1 MNILSIEDLEKTMD
15 SVPLFSG
22 VFLGLEDNDK
32 TGIVGKNGS
41 GKSTLLKCITGALV
55 PDKGT
60 VAVKNGLTIACLAQT
75 VTFQPGATVASYLFE
90 DRSEKIQLLKR
101 LRKGDTSLLDRA
113 EKDGLWDIER
123 EYYAVMEKL
132 QANASPDRL
141 MSSLSGGEQ
150 KKVALSRALAVKPGL
165 LLLDEPTNHLD
176 IPSIEYLEKWIQS
189 SRNAVLIV
197 THDRRLL
204 NECCDT
210 IWELDKG
217 SVYRHPGSYSAYL
230 ERREER
236 YRMDEKEMERLRTI
250 LRRERKWLLRGP
262 QARTGKDKNRK
273 DRIDQMESSLHKV
286 RDDAQNSFR
295 TLERRQ
301 GKKVLD
307 LWDVS
312 KGYDGRTL
320 FSGFTF
326 SFLKGQ
332 KIGLIGK
339 NGSGK
344 STLMNLIAGLENP
357 DSGTIDKGVNTVYGY
372 YDQLGR
378 DLNSDKTIL
387 EYASSIAERIRLSD
401 KEELSTSMFLKL
413 FGFSEERQRVVI
425 KTLSG
430 GERRRLYLVTRLLG
444 APNFLLFDEP
454 TNDLDIETMENLE
467 SFLTSFP
474 GTVLISSH
482 DRTFLD
488 ITADMLLVIEDGKIT
503 LFPGSYDE
511 WKAAKEA
518 EKPSKAQLEKPIPA
532 QRPHEKKGLSYRE
545 QKEKEA
551 LEAAISKLEDLI
563 KQLEDSFSDAKTTEL
578 GTLSER
584 TKLYESSQTE
594 LETKTERWFELE
606 EKESGN

>member
-1 MNILSIEDLEKTMD
+1 MNILSIEDLEKTTD

-32 TGIVGKNGS
+32 TGIVGRNGS
-41 GKSTLLKCITGALV
+41 GKSTLLKCITGAIT
-55 PDKGT
+55 PDNGT
-60 VAVKNGLTIACLAQT
+60 VSMKNGLTLAFLEQT
-75 VTFQPGATVASYLFE
+75 ISFPEGTTVRSYLFQ
-90 DRSEKIQLLKR
+90 DSSEKIQLLNR
-101 LRKGDTSLLDRA
+101 LQKGDTSLLERA

-123 EYYAVMEKL
+123 EYYAVIDKL
-132 QANASPDRL
+132 HAGVTPERL

-150 KKVALSRALAVKPGL
+150 KKVALARALSIRPDL

-176 IPSIEYLEKWIQS
+176 IPSIEYLERWIAS
-189 SRNAVLIV
+189 SKKAVIIV

-204 NECCDT
+204 NECCDN
-210 IWELDKG
+210 IWEIDRG
-217 SVYRHPGSYSAYL
+217 TIYRHPGSYSAYL

-236 YRMDEKEMERLRTI
+236 YRMDEKEMERLNTI

-273 DRIDQMESSLHKV
+273 DRIEEMESSLHKV
-286 RDDAQNSFR
+286 REDAQSSFR
-295 TLERRQ
+295 SLERRQ

-307 LWDVS
+307 LAGVS
-312 KGYDGRTL
+312 KSYGSRTL
-320 FSGFTF
+320 FSDFTF
-326 SFLKGQ
+326 SFQKGQ
-332 KIGLIGK
+332 KIGLIGE

-344 STLMNLIAGLENP
+344 STLMDILAGLEEP
-357 DSGTIDKGVNTVYGY
+357 TSGTVDKGVNTVYGY

-378 DLNSDKTIL
+378 GLKSEKTIL
-387 EYASSIAERIRLSD
+387 EFASGIAERIRLSD
-401 KEELSTSMFLKL
+401 KEELSTAMFLKV

-430 GERRRLYLVTRLLG
+430 GEKRRLYLVTRLLG

-467 SFLTSFP
+467 GYLTSFP

-488 ITADMLLVIEDGKIT
+488 ITVDMLLVLEDGKIT
-503 LFPGSYDE
+503 LFPGSYDD
-511 WKAAKEA
+511 WKAAKDA
-518 EKPSKAQLEKPIPA
+518 EKPKAAESPRQETA
-532 QRPHEKKGLSYRE
+532 QRQHSKKGLSFKE
-545 QKEKEA
+545 TKEKEA
-551 LEAAISKLEDLI
+551 LEEDISRLEKLIQDL
-563 KQLEDSFSDAKTTEL
+563 ETSFAVAGSTEL

-584 TKLYESSQTE
+584 TVLYNKSQEE
-594 LETKTERWFELE
+594 LEAKTERWFELE
-606 EKESGN
+606 EKAES

>member
-204 NECCDT
+204 NECCNT

>member
-132 QANASPDRL
+132 RANASPDRL

-204 NECCDT
+204 NECCNT

>member
-132 QANASPDRL
+132 RANASPDRL

-273 DRIDQMESSLHKV
+273 DRIGQMESSLHKV

-332 KIGLIGK
+332 KIGLIGE

-344 STLMNLIAGLENP
+344 STLMNLIAGLEDP

-378 DLNSDKTIL
+378 DLKSDKTIL

-518 EKPSKAQLEKPIPA
+518 EKPSKAQPEKPIPA

-563 KQLEDSFSDAKTTEL
+563 KQLEDSFSDAKTTGL